1 MLTAEKLREI
11 RKKAQDAVSDMSET
25 ELRTKAFEV
34 FLQHLLTSESPGRLI
49 ASAPSS
55 RRTHEKSRPLAKTGG
70 IKPRILLLRDEGF
83 FAVPRSISDIKSEL
97 QAHGWIHPLTA
108 LSGPL
113 QALVRERELRR
124 IKDHGAKQKVW
135 KCVNP

>member
-1 MLTAEKLREI
+1 MLTSEKLREI

-34 FLQHLLTSESPGRLI
+34 FLQHLLASESPGRLI
-49 ASAPSS
+49 VNEPLS
-55 RRTHEKSRPLAKTGG
+55 RITHEKSRLSKTAGST
-70 IKPRILLLRDEGF
+70 KTRILLLRDEGF
-83 FAVPRSISDIKSEL
+83 FAVPRSMSEIKSEL

-135 KCVNP
+135 KYVNP